1 MDGIKGSRPL
11 GIKLIAALSLLES
24 AALILAAIVGY
35 LSPDLRPR
43 ANVSIS
49 QRAPLLQAF
58 DAVDL
63 GVRLA
68 PLFALVNFIEGT
80 GIWFMK
86 RWARTFILWDLVNRL
101 GGGVCAAAMLWAIDR
116 QMLSSIVSAPH
127 FLPGLVVNVVILG
140 YLFDPDAKRAFGI
153 RDDEPENWWA
163 GGPL

>member
-1 MDGIKGSRPL
+1 
-11 GIKLIAALSLLES
+11 
-24 AALILAAIVGY
+24 
-35 LSPDLRPR
+35 
-43 ANVSIS
+43 
-49 QRAPLLQAF
+49 
-58 DAVDL
+58 
-63 GVRLA
+63 
-68 PLFALVNFIEGT
+68 
-80 GIWFMK
+80 MK

>member
-68 PLFALVNFIEGT
+68 PPFSLVHFIERT
-80 GIWFMK
+80 GICFLQPSS
-86 RWARTFILWDLVNRL
+86 RPFILCDLVHPLRAI
-101 GGGVCAAAMLWAIDR
+101 VC
-116 QMLSSIVSAPH
+116 SA
-127 FLPGLVVNVVILG
+127 
-140 YLFDPDAKRAFGI
+140 
-153 RDDEPENWWA
+153 
-163 GGPL
+163 